1 MKFSK
6 MQGNGNDF
14 LVIEDLSGNLIGRE
28 SEVSKRLCNRKFGI
42 GADGILIVR
51 NNSKADI
58 EMIII
63 NSDGSYAS
71 MCGNGIRCFA
81 KYVYERNIVKKHII
95 SIMTGDGIK
104 EADLTIKDDKVE
116 KIKIFMGKED
126 YNPVK
131 IPSINEG
138 EIINKQILIGEESF
152 VISSVRMGVPHTV
165 LIEDQEMDINI
176 GGRIEKYEA
185 FPEGTNVNF
194 CKVIDR
200 KNIKVRTWE
209 RGAGPTLG
217 CGTGNC
223 ASVVIANRLGL
234 IDDIVTVIVPGGRLQ
249 VELKEEGVYMIGDAE
264 FICDGI
270 SYI

>member
-14 LVIEDLSGNLIGRE
+14 LVIEDFNNELEGKE
-28 SEVSKRLCNRKFGI
+28 SEIAKNLCNRKFGI

-51 NNSKADI
+51 KNQKTDI
-58 EMIII
+58 EMVII

-81 KYVYERNIVKKHII
+81 KYVYERNIVKKTII

-104 EADLTIKDDKVE
+104 EANLTIKEDKVE

-126 YNPVK
+126 YNPAK
-131 IPSINEG
+131 IPAISES
-138 EIINKQILIGEESF
+138 EIINKSISIDDESF
-152 VISSVRMGVPHTV
+152 IISSVRMGVPHTV
-165 LIEDQEMDINI
+165 VFEDEEMDINI
-176 GGRIEKYEA
+176 GGRIEKYEI
-185 FPEGTNVNF
+185 FPEGSNVNF
-194 CKVIDR
+194 CKVVDR

-234 IDDIVTVIVPGGRLQ
+234 IDDKVIVMVPGGKLE
-249 VELKEEGVYMIGDAE
+249 VEVMEDGVYMIGDAQ
-264 FICDGI
+264 FICDGKSFI
-270 SYI
+270 